1 MSKLIIMQGLPASGK
16 STRAEELLRE
26 DGNAVRVNRDLLR
39 TMLHF
44 DKFTGKN
51 EGLTKDAA
59 RTLARLFLEKGINV
73 IIDDTNLHAGTVQS
87 WVDLAK
93 ETDSK
98 IQYERLTTPVETCL
112 ERDEKRQKRVG
123 KHVIQ
128 KMALQHMEYL
138 KGEKV
143 VICDMDGTLADPTHR
158 LKYAK
163 GEEKNWDHFF
173 ALAALDTP
181 RKDVIEQAAKI
192 KRDSGARLMIVSARP
207 EKYRNDTLGWL
218 AGQGISPDILIMR
231 EDNDKR
237 QDTEVKADIFD
248 KYLKNLA
255 IVALFDDRPSVIRM
269 WREKGVN
276 VIDVGKGIEF

>member
-93 ETDSK
+93 ETDAK
-98 IQYERLTTPVETCL
+98 IQYERLTTPVDTCL

-143 VICDMDGTLADPTHR
+143 VICDMDGTLADVLRALTDKWCISLGDGSFDLAFGEVCFADAPTKTSFR
-158 LKYAK
+158 
-163 GEEKNWDHFF
+163 W
-173 ALAALDTP
+173 
-181 RKDVIEQAAKI
+181 
-192 KRDSGARLMIVSARP
+192 
-207 EKYRNDTLGWL
+207 
-218 AGQGISPDILIMR
+218 
-231 EDNDKR
+231 
-237 QDTEVKADIFD
+237 
-248 KYLKNLA
+248 NLA
-255 IVALFDDRPSVIRM
+255 KDNLGDQSPETIDFLTSVLCN
-269 WREKGVN
+269 G
-276 VIDVGKGIEF
+276 